1 MSTILQDMMG
11 MLSRKEEV
19 TPVIT
24 DYITIARTGNGR
36 QNLTPFPK
44 TNTRLV
50 TIAKLATLFDAN
62 DTFLSAAAFAED
74 TQVLTLT
81 RNDAAVVTVDLN
93 VGPVYL
99 KDDSRIDGSTV
110 LSMVDGNS
118 ESVEEFTGSIVLCEY
133 SGTAGNATVELPS
146 AAMTSPA
153 LWVNRRMT
161 FVCDDTI
168 DNTHTFTI
176 TPDGSETIAGAA
188 TFVLDS
194 ANEFVTIWSDGVNWR
209 VLS

>member
-62 DTFLSAAAFAED
+62 DTFLSAAAFAQD

-81 RNDAAVVTVDLN
+81 RNDAAAIAVDLS

-118 ESVEEFTGSIVLCEY
+118 ESVQAFTGSIVLCDY
-133 SGTAGNATVELPS
+133 SGDVGNATVVLPS
-146 AAMTSPA
+146 AAMTSPV

-161 FVCDDTI
+161 FVCDATI
-168 DNTHTFTI
+168 DSTHTFTI
-176 TPDGSETIAGAA
+176 DPDGSETIAGAA

>member
-81 RNDAAVVTVDLN
+81 RNDAAAIAVDLS

-110 LSMVDGNS
+110 LSMEGGNS
-118 ESVEEFTGSIVLCEY
+118 ESVQAFTGSIVLCVY
-133 SGTAGNATVELPS
+133 SGTPGNATVVLPS
-146 AAMTSPA
+146 AAMAS
-153 LWVNRRMT
+153 
-161 FVCDDTI
+161 
-168 DNTHTFTI
+168 
-176 TPDGSETIAGAA
+176 
-188 TFVLDS
+188 
-194 ANEFVTIWSDGVNWR
+194 
-209 VLS
+209 